1 MTQTNHPTDD
11 VLLELV
17 NAGEYEIHQIDV
29 EIHLSDCG
37 QCQTRLMSL
46 VDQDWLEN
54 YRDCLSA
61 DFLSKTSH
69 PEMSGSSAA
78 LFGDKAVASVHE
90 NEFEAGAIK
99 QMLTKVLAP
108 PTHPETLG
116 RLGRYEVE
124 NVIGV
129 GGMGLVLRGYD
140 RELQRPVAIKMMLP
154 RLANNGTA
162 KQRFTREAR
171 AVAAILHP
179 NVVAIHGID
188 ETARMPWF
196 VMPYI
201 AGPTLREL
209 VDESGPLPEREIVR
223 IGLQIASGLA
233 AAHGQGLVHRDIK
246 PENILVDNQ
255 INRVVITDFGLA
267 RRETE
272 DAITRTGVLAGT
284 LNYMSPEQTRG
295 EDVDGRSDL
304 FSLGALLY
312 FLAAGKAPFLADT
325 HAGVIYNVSN
335 KRHADVRTH
344 NPRISKALSGA
355 IDNLLA
361 KKPSQRFQSAVELE
375 MFFEGFVSHLNMPT
389 QHRIPKVPRTAAWK
403 IKAVTLSLLSVGT
416 LIVTIFGIGHLM
428 KPTEP
433 TAKALWQD
441 IQIKNQL
448 QAPTEFLEEIKELGN
463 DFSRIDSS
471 IREFDRLDKPVF
483 NNEAS
488 RINSMIQ
495 QLESG
500 LSELPDSEPE

>member
-17 NAGEYEIHQIDV
+17 NARECETHQTDV
-29 EIHLSDCG
+29 ETHLSDCG
-37 QCQTRLMSL
+37 QCQTRMMSL
-46 VDQDWLEN
+46 AGDGWLEN

-61 DFLSKTSH
+61 NLLSETSH
-69 PEMSGSSAA
+69 PESSGISATV
-78 LFGDKAVASVHE
+78 FGGKAVASVPE
-90 NEFEAGAIK
+90 NEFEVGAIE
-99 QMLTKVLAP
+99 QMLKKILAP

-116 RLGRYEVE
+116 RLGRYEVDS
-124 NVIGV
+124 VIGV

-272 DAITRTGVLAGT
+272 DAITQTGVLAGT

-325 HAGVIYNVSN
+325 YAGVIHNVSN

-344 NPRISKALSGA
+344 NPGISKALWAA

-389 QHRIPKVPRTAAWK
+389 QHRLPKVPRTAAWK
-403 IKAVTLSLLSVGT
+403 IKAVSLSLLSVGT
-416 LIVTIFGIGHLM
+416 LIVTIFGIAHLM
-428 KPTEP
+428 KPAEP
-433 TAKALWQD
+433 TAEALWQD

-448 QAPTEFLEEIKELGN
+448 KAPAEFLEEIKELGD
-463 DFSRIDSS
+463 DFARIDRS
-471 IREFDRLDKPVF
+471 IREFDRQEKPVF
-483 NNEAS
+483 NNEVS
-488 RINSMIQ
+488 RINSIIQ
-495 QLESG
+495 LLESDFA
-500 LSELPDSEPE
+500 ELPDSESE

>member
-17 NAGEYEIHQIDV
+17 NDEQCETHHDDV
-29 EIHLSDCG
+29 ETHISNCG

-46 VDQDWLEN
+46 VGHDWLED

-61 DFLSKTSH
+61 EFLSETSH
-69 PEMSGSSAA
+69 PGLKGSPA
-78 LFGDKAVASVHE
+78 DK
-90 NEFEAGAIK
+90 NEFETGAIE
-99 QMLTKVLAP
+99 QMLKKVLAP

-124 NVIGV
+124 NVVGI

-162 KQRFTREAR
+162 KQRFSREAR

-179 NVVAIHGID
+179 NVIAIHGVD
-188 ETARMPWF
+188 ETATMPWF
-196 VMPYI
+196 VMPFI
-201 AGPTLREL
+201 AGPSLREL
-209 VDESGPLPEREIVR
+209 VDQSGPLPEREIVR

-246 PENILVDNQ
+246 PDNILVDNQ

-272 DAITRTGVLAGT
+272 DAITQTGVLAGT

-312 FLAAGKAPFLADT
+312 FLATGHAPFRANT
-325 HAGVIYNVSN
+325 HAGVIHNISS
-335 KRHADVRTH
+335 KRHPDIRTH
-344 NPRISKALSGA
+344 NPEISKAMSGT
-355 IDNLLA
+355 IDSLLA
-361 KKPSQRFQSAVELE
+361 KKPTHRFQSAVELE
-375 MFFEGFVSHLNMPT
+375 MFFERFVSHLNLPT
-389 QHRIPKVPRTAAWK
+389 QHRLPGLPRANTWK
-403 IKAVTLSLLSVGT
+403 TKAVAASLLSVGI
-416 LIVTIFGIGHLM
+416 LFAVIWGISHLANT
-428 KPTEP
+428 PEP
-433 TAKALWQD
+433 TAEALWQN
-441 IQIKNQL
+441 IQTQYQL
-448 QAPTEFLEEIKELGN
+448 QNSPDEFLEEIKKLGN
-463 DFSRIDSS
+463 DFDRVDRALGEIDGY
-471 IREFDRLDKPVF
+471 ENAELK
-483 NNEAS
+483 NETS
-488 RINSMIQ
+488 KINSLIQ
-495 QLESG
+495 KLDSG
-500 LSELPDSEPE
+500 LEIPDSVSK